1 MHLASSVIHITLR
14 SDNTTPTRMPTSLSA
29 SNAQKKPD
37 PVSVFRYN
45 SDVPS
50 LKAKIKLQQNL
61 FSFLLEGEKTVHYA
75 GTQVNI
81 KPHQFLLL
89 AAGNC
94 LMSEKM
100 ATKGGL
106 YRSILLLFDNSIL
119 ADFFTRYPQ
128 AGRRTTPGKIQEV
141 PFLLFEKDAFLVNFT
156 ESLGCMLASGQA
168 VSASMR
174 RIKLEEL
181 LLYLSENHP
190 GHIQKL
196 QNVCQQTAG
205 DMLIRQAV
213 TANIDNNITV
223 EELAFLCNTSLST
236 FKRKFAMIFGT
247 SPNKWLLEKRMQK
260 AAQMLRQGKYKA
272 SEIYYELGYENL
284 SSFIQSF
291 KQVHG
296 ITPRQYQLS
305 N

>member
-1 MHLASSVIHITLR
+1 
-14 SDNTTPTRMPTSLSA
+14 MPTNLSA
-29 SNAQKKPD
+29 SNARKKTD
-37 PVSVFRYN
+37 PVSVFSY
-45 SDVPS
+45 SSGVPS

-75 GTQVNI
+75 GIQVNI

-94 LMSEKM
+94 LMSEKL
-100 ATKGGL
+100 ATKGGR
-106 YRSILLLFDNSIL
+106 YRSILFSFDNSIL
-119 ADFFTRYPQ
+119 ADFFSRHPQ
-128 AGRRTTPGKIQEV
+128 VRRTASGKIQEV
-141 PFLLFEKDAFLVNFT
+141 PFLLFEKDPFLINYT
-156 ESLGCMLASGQA
+156 ESLGYMLASGQS
-168 VSASMR
+168 VSDNMQR
-174 RIKLEEL
+174 VKLEEL

-190 GHIQKL
+190 GQIQKL
-196 QNVCQQTAG
+196 QNVSMQAAE
-205 DMLIRQAV
+205 DLLIRQAV

-236 FKRKFAMIFGT
+236 FKRKFAAIFGT

-296 ITPRQYQLS
+296 ITPRQYQS

>member
-1 MHLASSVIHITLR
+1 
-14 SDNTTPTRMPTSLSA
+14 MPTNLSA
-29 SNAQKKPD
+29 SNARKKTD
-37 PVSVFRYN
+37 PVSVFSY
-45 SDVPS
+45 SSGVPS

-75 GTQVNI
+75 GIQVNI

-94 LMSEKM
+94 LMSEKL
-100 ATKGGL
+100 ATKGGR
-106 YRSILLLFDNSIL
+106 YRSILFSFDNSIL
-119 ADFFTRYPQ
+119 ADFFSRHPQ
-128 AGRRTTPGKIQEV
+128 VRRTASGKIQEV
-141 PFLLFEKDAFLVNFT
+141 PFLLFEKDPFLINYT
-156 ESLGCMLASGQA
+156 ESLGYMLASGQS
-168 VSASMR
+168 VSDNMQR
-174 RIKLEEL
+174 VKLEEL

-190 GHIQKL
+190 GQIQKL
-196 QNVCQQTAG
+196 QNVSMQAAE
-205 DMLIRQAV
+205 DLLIRQAV

-236 FKRKFAMIFGT
+236 FKRKFAAIFGT

>member
-1 MHLASSVIHITLR
+1 MSTNLSV
-14 SDNTTPTRMPTSLSA
+14 
-29 SNAQKKPD
+29 SNARKTPD
-37 PVSVFRYN
+37 PISVFSYN
-45 SDVPS
+45 SHVS
-50 LKAKIKLQQNL
+50 NLKAKIKLQQNL

-100 ATKGGL
+100 ATKGGR
-106 YRSILLLFDNSIL
+106 YRSILMSFDNSIL

-128 AGRRTTPGKIQEV
+128 VGKAASGKMREV

-156 ESLGCMLASGQA
+156 ESLGCMLASGQR

-190 GHIQKL
+190 GQIQKL
-196 QNVCQQTAG
+196 QNVCLQAEE
-205 DMLIRQAV
+205 DMLIRQAA
-213 TANIDNNITV
+213 TANIENNITV

-236 FKRKFAMIFGT
+236 FKRKFAKIFGT

-272 SEIYYELGYENL
+272 SEIYFELGYENL